1 MSQEI
6 YIIDRNNNLIL
17 NLRQLFKND
26 YKLKFKFVEPE
37 NIEILFKNIPELI
50 IINEDNIEVDAKI
63 LCKEI
68 RNNKDNTITPILVV
82 SSNEDKEHKLDIIRN
97 SVEYFVEKSMGDEY
111 LQLTIKNISR
121 LLAVN
126 RTVSPLTGLP
136 RKCKNTIRIKKEIIK
151 ERNLF
156 SAIFRF
162 R

>member
-50 IINEDNIEVDAKI
+50 IINEDNIDIDAKI

-68 RNNKDNTITPILVV
+68 RNNKDNTITPILVL

-136 RKCKNTIRIKKEIIK
+136 RKCKNTIRIKEEIIK
-151 ERNLF
+151 KRNFF
-156 SAIFRF
+156 SIIF
-162 R
+162 

>member
-6 YIIDRNNNLIL
+6 YIIDKNNNLIL

-50 IINEDNIEVDAKI
+50 IINEDNINVDTKN

-121 LLAVN
+121 LLAAN

-136 RKCKNTIRIKKEIIK
+136 R
-151 ERNLF
+151 
-156 SAIFRF
+156 
-162 R
+162 